1 AACAIGSLCSARRW
15 RTSCRGRCGPR
26 RIALRRRRPR
36 RGARGVS
43 ARSRRTCWH
52 RRACAPRA
60 SSCPTTCRGSGRSTS
75 RASAI
80 TAGASGVFSSP
91 AGGSKA
97 GRRRPPGPR
106 APRARRPTRDTSRVG
121 TGRESGTLGDPRAPH
136 VAAGESR
143 RDRRGTPA
151 PPTPLCEACPARRR
165 LAASPLRRHPPIER
179 CAPGAYPACRAGFA
193 SRGTAVARGT
203 VPSRSRLAPT
213 RDMSLGSRSYAS
225 LRHARARCRSRARL
239 GGMPCTETE
248 TARGISVAPFR
259 RGERSPS
266 PAMRSA
272 TRLLLALL
280 LLPALATRAFAADL
294 VPCPGGDADC
304 DDGDVCTLDTC
315 GGSDGCRHDP
325 VGLDAVRAAI
335 DQALAVDACAD
346 ASVPPIVVTLRQRA
360 ATLIDRAAATSNTA
374 RVSRLVSAAI
384 QRLRRASRRVAAAGT
399 RDRISGDC
407 AGGLGAALGTA
418 TARAACLVGGG
429 STVPFACLA
438 GRGPL
443 VTLRGTRTSEY
454 SNRSLA
460 SGTRIDARGAT
471 FLASSSTHYPIS
483 LDGGADVCLA
493 GGTVRG
499 QYDRT
504 LDWATMHDMNN
515 AGAP

>member
-1 AACAIGSLCSARRW
+1 
-15 RTSCRGRCGPR
+15 
-26 RIALRRRRPR
+26 
-36 RGARGVS
+36 
-43 ARSRRTCWH
+43 
-52 RRACAPRA
+52 
-60 SSCPTTCRGSGRSTS
+60 
-75 RASAI
+75 
-80 TAGASGVFSSP
+80 
-91 AGGSKA
+91 
-97 GRRRPPGPR
+97 
-106 APRARRPTRDTSRVG
+106 
-121 TGRESGTLGDPRAPH
+121 
-136 VAAGESR
+136 
-143 RDRRGTPA
+143 
-151 PPTPLCEACPARRR
+151 
-165 LAASPLRRHPPIER
+165 
-179 CAPGAYPACRAGFA
+179 
-193 SRGTAVARGT
+193 
-203 VPSRSRLAPT
+203 
-213 RDMSLGSRSYAS
+213 
-225 LRHARARCRSRARL
+225 
-239 GGMPCTETE
+239 
-248 TARGISVAPFR
+248 
-259 RGERSPS
+259 
-266 PAMRSA
+266 MRSA

-429 STVPFACLA
+429 STAPFACLA

-460 SGTRIDARGAT
+460 PGTRIDARGAT
-471 FLASSSTHYPIS
+471 FLASSSTRYPIS

-515 AGAP
+515 AGAAFASPTTVDGIRVDDVTDGLRPRGIGPFTIRNAWLSYIRDDCVEDDHVEGGLIDDSLFDGCYVAISERPSSAIGGQGGGQLLTIRRSLLRLEPMPGPRNGSRGELGNGEFFKWSDRATALALYDNVFMAEKVGQGGPDTMGVPRPLAGCARNVMVWLGPGEYPAPLPACFRVTRDRAVWDAAVADWKARHPAVGR